1 MSYIQ
6 FMFATPELEEILT
19 QWKTFSQ
26 GTVERLILVGAI
38 VLVSAWGLI
47 WALFFRKSRRHR
59 HRHHRRAHPPGRRR
73 SRRRPSSS
81 LAPPRIRQPD
91 LERRNPL
98 LSPHSLQ
105 HREEKSPP
113 RKIEASRRP
122 LEARASERGHAS
134 PRAVEERPSS
144 QIQAWRPP
152 RGTTGAA

>member
-59 HRHHRRAHPPGRRR
+59 HRHHRRHHSSPDASKNSEADGDGSDSSEASKPRKRRR
-73 SRRRPSSS
+73 LRRPHRPHNPT
-81 LAPPRIRQPD
+81 LAETGGLPP
-91 LERRNPL
+91 
-98 LSPHSLQ
+98 
-105 HREEKSPP
+105 
-113 RKIEASRRP
+113 
-122 LEARASERGHAS
+122 ARAGE
-134 PRAVEERPSS
+134 
-144 QIQAWRPP
+144 PP
-152 RGTTGAA
+152 EILP